1 MAIRPNSLGRRE
13 ASIVIDTGL
22 KDKVALITGA
32 NRGIGAATALALAA
46 QGTKIFIAYL
56 GEPPAAALVLQI
68 ERLAE
73 LSAFE
78 CDLADPSAP
87 ARVFDRAEGTFGGVD
102 ILINNAAHG
111 IGDTFIPSQ
120 NSRDWGGRPTMF
132 ADASLIDRHFAVN
145 VRAAAL
151 LIAEF
156 ARRHV
161 ARGAKWGR
169 IISITTGGA
178 ECFPGEVSYGA
189 SKSALE
195 SYTRSAGRELARF
208 GVTANLIAPG
218 ATQTGWITP
227 ALEKIILPNVPAGR
241 IGQPEDIAEAI
252 VGRIEFNCA
261 MLWVRR

>member
-1 MAIRPNSLGRRE
+1 M
-13 ASIVIDTGL
+13 IDTGL
-22 KDKVALITGA
+22 KDKVVGITRA
-32 NRGIGAATALALAA
+32 NRGIGAATALALSA
-46 QGTKIFIAYL
+46 QRTKIFIAYL
-56 GEPPAAALVLQI
+56 GEPPGAALVLQI

-78 CDLADPSAP
+78 CDLADSSAP
-87 ARVFDRAEGTFGGVD
+87 ARVFDGAEGRFGGVD
-102 ILINNAAHG
+102 ILINNAAHW

-120 NSRDWGGRPTMF
+120 NSRDWGGRPTIF
-132 ADASLIDRHFAVN
+132 LDASSIDGHFAVN

-189 SKSALE
+189 SKNALE
-195 SYTRSAGRELARF
+195 SYTRPAGKELARF

-227 ALEKIILPNVPAGR
+227 VLEKVILPNVPAGR
-241 IGQPEDIAEAI
+241 IGQPEDIADAI
-252 VGRIEFNCA
+252 VMLASQQARWINCA
-261 MLWVRR
+261 TVFVDGGQSRSN

>member
-1 MAIRPNSLGRRE
+1 MAVRPNSLGRKE

-22 KDKVALITGA
+22 KNKVVLITGA

-161 ARGAKWGR
+161 ARVRSGDE
-169 IISITTGGA
+169 S
-178 ECFPGEVSYGA
+178 SA
-189 SKSALE
+189 SRREGPNASLAR
-195 SYTRSAGRELARF
+195 YPMVPARTRSRATRARR
-208 GVTANLIAPG
+208 ARNSRDSA
-218 ATQTGWITP
+218 
-227 ALEKIILPNVPAGR
+227 
-241 IGQPEDIAEAI
+241 
-252 VGRIEFNCA
+252 
-261 MLWVRR
+261 

>member
-1 MAIRPNSLGRRE
+1 M
-13 ASIVIDTGL
+13 IDTGL
-22 KDKVALITGA
+22 KDKVVLITGA
-32 NRGIGAATALALAA
+32 NRGIGAATTLALSA
-46 QGTKIFIAYL
+46 QGAKIFMTYL
-56 GEPPAAALVLQI
+56 GEPPAGALLREI
-68 ERLAE
+68 ERLAKVC
-73 LSAFE
+73 AFE
-78 CDLADPSAP
+78 CDLADASAP
-87 ARVFDRAEGTFGGVD
+87 ARVFDRAEETFGVVD
-102 ILINNAAHG
+102 ILINNAAHS

-120 NSRDWGGRPTMF
+120 NSRDWGGRSTMF
-132 ADASLIDRHFAVN
+132 TVASSIERHFAVN

-189 SKSALE
+189 SKNALE
-195 SYTRSAGRELARF
+195 SYTRSAGKELARF

-241 IGQPEDIAEAI
+241 IGQPEDIADAI
-252 VGRIEFNCA
+252 VMLASQQARWINCA
-261 MLWVRR
+261 TVLVDGGQSRSN

>member
-1 MAIRPNSLGRRE
+1 M
-13 ASIVIDTGL
+13 IDTGL
-22 KDKVALITGA
+22 KDKVVGITRA
-32 NRGIGAATALALAA
+32 NRGIGAATALALSA
-46 QGTKIFIAYL
+46 QRTKIFIAYL
-56 GEPPAAALVLQI
+56 GEPPVAGLVLQI
-68 ERLAE
+68 ERFAE
-73 LSAFE
+73 LSAFQ
-78 CDLADPSAP
+78 CDLADPSVP
-87 ARVFDRAEGTFGGVD
+87 ARVFDRAEGRFGGVD

-111 IGDTFIPSQ
+111 IGDIFIPSQ

-132 ADASLIDRHFAVN
+132 TDASSIDRHFAVN

-169 IISITTGGA
+169 IVSLTTGGA

-189 SKSALE
+189 SQNALE
-195 SYTRSAGRELARF
+195 SYTRPAGKELARF

-241 IGQPEDIAEAI
+241 IGQPEDIADAI
-252 VGRIEFNCA
+252 VLLASQQARWINCA
-261 MLWVRR
+261 TVFVDGGQGRSN